1 MSGQRAMGKGSRGS
15 AALDG
20 RVERYRQAERDLW
33 EQYGLTPTERFVELE
48 SPAVRLRIVDVGTG
62 EPVLFVPGSGGVG
75 PYWAPLVR
83 EMAGFRCLLMDRPG
97 WGLSSP
103 VDYSKGAYGAVAA
116 DVLGGVLDAF
126 GLNRVHVVGAS
137 IGAVWALRLAARR
150 STRVNRVI
158 LLGGAP
164 IVSDVRPPVFIR
176 LLASPLGAIIVR
188 VPQKPQR
195 VRSILRQL
203 GHGPSIDAGRI
214 PPEYFA
220 WRTSFERETRST
232 HNERE
237 MVRALVRGGGFRP
250 GLTFDDSELATIE
263 QPTLMVVGTS
273 DPVGSVDIWRRVAAT
288 LPRGELLLVDG
299 GGHMP
304 WLDDPGHV
312 GSRICSFL
320 TANREL
326 AT

>member
-1 MSGQRAMGKGSRGS
+1 MGKRGQSS
-15 AALDG
+15 AALDR
-20 RVERYRQAERDLW
+20 RVERYRRAERELW
-33 EQYGLTPTERFVELE
+33 EQYGVTPTERFVELD

-62 EPVLFVPGSGGVG
+62 EPIIFVPGSGGVG

-103 VDYSKGAYGAVAA
+103 VDYSKYSYGAVAA
-116 DVLGGVLDAF
+116 DVLDGVLDAF
-126 GLNRVHVVGAS
+126 GLNRVQVVGAS
-137 IGAVWALRLAARR
+137 IGAVWALRLAAHR
-150 STRVNRVI
+150 STRVNRVV

-164 IVSDVRPPVFIR
+164 IVAEVRPPVFIR
-176 LLASPLGAIIVR
+176 LLASPLGAIMVR

-214 PPEYFA
+214 PHEYFA
-220 WRTSFERETRST
+220 WRTSFERETRSM
-232 HNERE
+232 HNERD
-237 MVRALVRGGGFRP
+237 MVRALVHGGGFRP
-250 GLTFDDSELATIE
+250 GLTFDDAELAAIE
-263 QPTLMVVGTS
+263 QPTLMVVGTG
-273 DPVGSVDIWRRVAAT
+273 DPVGSVDIWRRVVGA
-288 LPRGELLLVDG
+288 LPRGEMFLLDG

-304 WLDDPGHV
+304 WLDDPGQV

-320 TANREL
+320 TA
-326 AT
+326 